1 MKSKRNIIPVLL
13 HGEIIKEN
21 AAGQHLVVIKATG
34 ADGIAFWTDS
44 QSLLYSGGRGLASI
58 DDVISHL
65 ESWEGHTMTDAE
77 AWHLRQV
84 IGDIRSLPR
93 ADLFELEGQP

>member
-1 MKSKRNIIPVLL
+1 MIKRRAVIPVLL

-21 AAGQHLVVIKATG
+21 AAGQHFVVIKATG
-34 ADGIAFWTDS
+34 ADGIGFWTDS
-44 QSLLYSGGRGLASI
+44 QSLLWTGGRDLVSAGE
-58 DDVISHL
+58 VISAL

-77 AWHLRQV
+77 AWHIRQV

-93 ADLFELEGQP
+93 FVPLDMEE